1 MDAMTLEGR
10 LECAARE
17 LVDRARGI
25 GLTLATAES
34 CTAGLVTARIADIPG
49 ASDVLR
55 GGAVTYCDAVKR
67 RVLGVSED
75 TLRLHSAVSDPCA
88 REMAVGARVLFEADM
103 AVSLTGYAGPGGGT
117 LDDPAGTVYIG
128 LADERG
134 VTCARCSF
142 EGSRN
147 DVRAHAALFA
157 LQMLLKRC
165 DDM

>member
-34 CTAGLVTARIADIPG
+34 CTAGLVAARIADIPG

-134 VTCARCSF
+134 ATCARCSF

>member
-34 CTAGLVTARIADIPG
+34 CTAGLVAARIADIPG

-88 REMAVGARVLFEADM
+88 REMAVGARGLFEADM

-128 LADERG
+128 LADGRG
-134 VTCARCSF
+134 ATCARYSF

>member
-25 GLTLATAES
+25 GLTIATAES
-34 CTAGLVTARIADIPG
+34 CTAGLVAARIADIPG

-134 VTCARCSF
+134 ATCARCSF

>member
-34 CTAGLVTARIADIPG
+34 CTAGLVAARIADIPG

>member
-34 CTAGLVTARIADIPG
+34 CTAGLVAARIADIPG

-88 REMAVGARVLFEADM
+88 REMAVGARGLFETDM

>member
-34 CTAGLVTARIADIPG
+34 CTAGLVAARIADIPG

-142 EGSRN
+142 AGYRN
-147 DVRAHAALFA
+147 EIGRAHV
-157 LQMLLKRC
+157 
-165 DDM
+165 

>member
-34 CTAGLVTARIADIPG
+34 CTAGLVAARIADIPG

-75 TLRLHSAVSDPCA
+75 TLRLQSAVSDPCA

-128 LADERG
+128 LADGRRA
-134 VTCARCSF
+134 TCARCSF

>member
-34 CTAGLVTARIADIPG
+34 CTAGLVAARIADIPG

-103 AVSLTGYAGPGGGT
+103 AVSLTGYAGPGGGP
-117 LDDPAGTVYIG
+117 LVDPAGTVYIG
-128 LADERG
+128 LADGRRA
-134 VTCARCSF
+134 TCARCSF

>member
-34 CTAGLVTARIADIPG
+34 CTAGLVAARIADIPG

-75 TLRLHSAVSDPCA
+75 TLRLQSAVSDPCA
-88 REMAVGARVLFEADM
+88 REMAVGARGLFEADM
-103 AVSLTGYAGPGGGT
+103 AVSITGYAGPGGGT

-128 LADERG
+128 LADGRRA
-134 VTCARCSF
+134 TCARCSF

>member
-34 CTAGLVTARIADIPG
+34 CTAGLVAARIADIPG

-147 DVRAHAALFA
+147 VVRAHAALFA

>member
-17 LVDRARGI
+17 LVDRVRGI

-34 CTAGLVTARIADIPG
+34 CTAGLVAARIADIPG

-88 REMAVGARVLFEADM
+88 REMAVGARVLFEAEM

>member
-34 CTAGLVTARIADIPG
+34 CTAGLVAARIADIPG

-134 VTCARCSF
+134 TTCARCSF

>member
-10 LECAARE
+10 LECTARE

-34 CTAGLVTARIADIPG
+34 CTAGLVAARIADIPG

-88 REMAVGARVLFEADM
+88 REMAVGARGLFEADM

-128 LADERG
+128 LADGRG

-147 DVRAHAALFA
+147 GVRAHAALFA

>member
-34 CTAGLVTARIADIPG
+34 CTAGLVAARIADIPG

-88 REMAVGARVLFEADM
+88 REMAVGARGLFETDM

-128 LADERG
+128 LADGRRA
-134 VTCARCSF
+134 TCARCSF

>member
-1 MDAMTLEGR
+1 MDAMTLEER
-10 LECAARE
+10 IECAARE

-34 CTAGLVTARIADIPG
+34 CTAGLVAARIADIPG

-88 REMAVGARVLFEADM
+88 REMAVGARGLFEADM
-103 AVSLTGYAGPGGGT
+103 AGSLTGDAGPGGGT

-128 LADERG
+128 LADGRG
-134 VTCARCSF
+134 ATCARCSF

-147 DVRAHAALFA
+147 DVRAHAALCA

>member
-34 CTAGLVTARIADIPG
+34 CTAGLVAARIADIPG

-103 AVSLTGYAGPGGGT
+103 AISLTGYAGPGGGT

-128 LADERG
+128 LADGRRA
-134 VTCARCSF
+134 TCARCSF

>member
-1 MDAMTLEGR
+1 MRRTR
-10 LECAARE
+10 

-34 CTAGLVTARIADIPG
+34 CTAGLVAARIADIPG

-75 TLRLHSAVSDPCA
+75 TLRLQSAVAPRAHADGRRRA
-88 REMAVGARVLFEADM
+88 RALPEALTWRQR
-103 AVSLTGYAGPGGGT
+103 LTGYAGPGGGT

-128 LADERG
+128 LADGRG

-147 DVRAHAALFA
+147 GVRAHAALFA
-157 LQMLLKRC
+157 LQMLLPSAAMI
-165 DDM
+165 D

>member
-34 CTAGLVTARIADIPG
+34 CTAGLVAARIADIPG

-88 REMAVGARVLFEADM
+88 REMATGARRLFEADM

-134 VTCARCSF
+134 ATCARCSF

>member
-34 CTAGLVTARIADIPG
+34 CTAGLVAARIADIPG

-103 AVSLTGYAGPGGGT
+103 AVSLTGYAGPWGGT

>member
-34 CTAGLVTARIADIPG
+34 CTAGLVAARIADIPG

-75 TLRLHSAVSDPCA
+75 TLRLQSAVSDPCA
-88 REMAVGARVLFEADM
+88 REMAVGARGLFEADM

-128 LADERG
+128 LADGRG
-134 VTCARCSF
+134 ATCARCSF

-147 DVRAHAALFA
+147 DVRAHAALCA

>member
-34 CTAGLVTARIADIPG
+34 CTAGLVAARIADIPG

-128 LADERG
+128 LADGRRA
-134 VTCARCSF
+134 TCARCSF

>member
-25 GLTLATAES
+25 GLTFATAES
-34 CTAGLVTARIADIPG
+34 CTAGLVAARIADIPG

>member
-17 LVDRARGI
+17 LVNRARGI

-34 CTAGLVTARIADIPG
+34 CTAGLVAARIADIPG

-88 REMAVGARVLFEADM
+88 REMAVGARGLFEADM

-128 LADERG
+128 LADGRG

-147 DVRAHAALFA
+147 GVRAHAALFA

>member
-34 CTAGLVTARIADIPG
+34 CTAGLVAARIADIPG

-88 REMAVGARVLFEADM
+88 REMAVGARGLFEADM
-103 AVSLTGYAGPGGGT
+103 AVGLTGYAGPGGGT
-117 LDDPAGTVYIG
+117 LVDPAGTVYIG
-128 LADERG
+128 LADGRRA
-134 VTCARCSF
+134 TCARCSF

>member
-34 CTAGLVTARIADIPG
+34 CTAGLVAARIADIPG

-88 REMAVGARVLFEADM
+88 REMAVGARGLFEADM

-117 LDDPAGTVYIG
+117 LVDPAGTVYIG

>member
-34 CTAGLVTARIADIPG
+34 CTAGLVAARIADIPG

-75 TLRLHSAVSDPCA
+75 TLRLQSAVSDPCA
-88 REMAVGARVLFEADM
+88 REMAVGARGLFEADM

-128 LADERG
+128 LADGRG

-147 DVRAHAALFA
+147 GVRAQAALFA

>member
-10 LECAARE
+10 LECAACE

-34 CTAGLVTARIADIPG
+34 CTAGLVAARIADIPG

-134 VTCARCSF
+134 ATCARCSF

>member
-17 LVDRARGI
+17 LVNRARGI

-34 CTAGLVTARIADIPG
+34 CTAGLVAARIADIPG

-88 REMAVGARVLFEADM
+88 REMAVGARGLFEADM

-128 LADERG
+128 LADGRG
-134 VTCARCSF
+134 VICARCSF

>member
-10 LECAARE
+10 LEYTARE

-34 CTAGLVTARIADIPG
+34 CTAGLVAARIADIPG

-75 TLRLHSAVSDPCA
+75 TLRQHSAVSDPCA

-134 VTCARCSF
+134 ATCARCSF

>member
-34 CTAGLVTARIADIPG
+34 CTAGLVAARIADIPG

-147 DVRAHAALFA
+147 DVRAHAALVA

>member
-34 CTAGLVTARIADIPG
+34 CTAGLVAARIADIPG

-88 REMAVGARVLFEADM
+88 REMAVGARGLFEADM
-103 AVSLTGYAGPGGGT
+103 AVSLTGSAGRGGGP
-117 LDDPAGTVYIG
+117 LVDPAGTVYIG
-128 LADERG
+128 LADGRRA
-134 VTCARCSF
+134 TCARCSF

>member
-34 CTAGLVTARIADIPG
+34 CTAGLVAARIADIPG

-88 REMAVGARVLFEADM
+88 REMAAGARELFEADM
-103 AVSLTGYAGPGGGT
+103 AVSLTGCAGPGGGT

-128 LADERG
+128 LADGRG
-134 VTCARCSF
+134 ATCARCSF

-147 DVRAHAALFA
+147 DVRAHAALCA

>member
-34 CTAGLVTARIADIPG
+34 CTAGLVAARIADIPG

-147 DVRAHAALFA
+147 SVRAHAALFA

>member
-34 CTAGLVTARIADIPG
+34 CTAGLVAARIADIPG

-88 REMAVGARVLFEADM
+88 REMATGARGLFEADT

>member
-10 LECAARE
+10 LECAAHE

-34 CTAGLVTARIADIPG
+34 CTAGLVAARIADIPG

-134 VTCARCSF
+134 ATCARCSF

>member
-34 CTAGLVTARIADIPG
+34 CTAGLVAARIADIPG

-67 RVLGVSED
+67 RVLGVSVD
-75 TLRLHSAVSDPCA
+75 TLRQHSAVSDPCA

-134 VTCARCSF
+134 ATCARCSF